1 MRIQLGCGALVALC
15 LSWTAL
21 AQAPS
26 PMREGNWEL
35 STKIMMAGMPVE
47 APPMKQT
54 MCVTAEMLRNPA
66 EAMSK
71 IPGSDCKVTDYK
83 LQGSTATYKMMCT
96 QPAPISAVGEM
107 KYAGSDAYTG
117 TVTIDM
123 GGQNMTL
130 STDAK
135 RIGDCAK

>member
-1 MRIQLGCGALVALC
+1 
-15 LSWTAL
+15 
-21 AQAPS
+21 
-26 PMREGNWEL
+26 
-35 STKIMMAGMPVE
+35 
-47 APPMKQT
+47 
-54 MCVTAEMLRNPA
+54 
-66 EAMSK
+66 
-71 IPGSDCKVTDYK
+71 
-83 LQGSTATYKMMCT
+83 
-96 QPAPISAVGEM
+96 M